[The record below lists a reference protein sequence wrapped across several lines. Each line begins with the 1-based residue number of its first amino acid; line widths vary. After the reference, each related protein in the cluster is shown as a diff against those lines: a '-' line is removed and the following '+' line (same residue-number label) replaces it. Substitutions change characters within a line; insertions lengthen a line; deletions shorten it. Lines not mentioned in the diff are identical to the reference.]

1 MHSRGAT
8 FTTPEIQPV
17 APAQKPSSAQSS
29 PPTSTSKSSVALSS
43 SASRRASPEH
53 SLTATT
59 PSISASR
66 AMSDGGM
73 SVPLAFGLL

>member
-1 MHSRGAT
+1 MLA
-8 FTTPEIQPV
+8 TPEIQPV

-29 PPTSTSKSSVALSS
+29 PPTSTSSPSVALII

-53 SLTATT
+53 SLIATT

-66 AMSDGGM
+66 AISAGGM
-73 SVPLAFGLL
+73 SMPLAFGLL